1 MHGTNGAGAVR
12 HMAQRLGHWF
22 RTHDEGAATAEF
34 AVVLPAVVVMLAL
47 LLYTA
52 RACVVQ
58 LECQDAAAA
67 VARQLVVL
75 DGDVATARASAGAG
89 VHVAVAGEANRYVVT
104 TTCRVV
110 SDPLHVIPGSVRG
123 NAVGGETGWAG
134 IVWPALCVRVC
145 GVWADGSARATQ
157 AVPRWLAWR
166 SCVRRPC
173 CSV

>member
-75 DGDVATARASAGAG
+75 DGDVATARTSAGAG

-123 NAVGGETGWAG
+123 NAVG
-134 IVWPALCVRVC
+134 VKQ
-145 GVWADGSARATQ
+145 DGQ
-157 AVPRWLAWR
+157 A
-166 SCVRRPC
+166 
-173 CSV
+173 

>member
-1 MHGTNGAGAVR
+1 M
-12 HMAQRLGHWF
+12 
-22 RTHDEGAATAEF
+22 
-34 AVVLPAVVVMLAL
+34 VLPAVVVMLAL

-75 DGDVATARASAGAG
+75 DGDVAAARASAGAG

-123 NAVGGETGWAG
+123 NAVG
-134 IVWPALCVRVC
+134 VKQ
-145 GVWADGSARATQ
+145 DGQ
-157 AVPRWLAWR
+157 A
-166 SCVRRPC
+166 
-173 CSV
+173 

>member
-1 MHGTNGAGAVR
+1 MRGTNGAGAVR
-12 HMAQRLGHWF
+12 HMAQRLGRWF
-22 RTHDEGAATAEF
+22 RAHDEGAATAEF

-75 DGDVATARASAGAG
+75 DGDVAARASAGAG
-89 VHVAVAGEANRYVVT
+89 VHVAVAGEANQYVVT

-123 NAVGGETGWAG
+123 NAVG
-134 IVWPALCVRVC
+134 VKQ
-145 GVWADGSARATQ
+145 DGQ
-157 AVPRWLAWR
+157 A
-166 SCVRRPC
+166 
-173 CSV
+173 

>member
-1 MHGTNGAGAVR
+1 
-12 HMAQRLGHWF
+12 
-22 RTHDEGAATAEF
+22 
-34 AVVLPAVVVMLAL
+34 MLAL

-75 DGDVATARASAGAG
+75 DGDVAAARASAGAG

-123 NAVGGETGWAG
+123 NAVG
-134 IVWPALCVRVC
+134 VL
-145 GVWADGSARATQ
+145 
-157 AVPRWLAWR
+157 AV
-166 SCVRRPC
+166 S
-173 CSV
+173 